1 MSSQEA
7 SNAINA
13 IITNCPITVKLITQM
28 SVNIVEMDIKEVDDT
43 YKNWKKEM
51 KEMKKKSYQKRERG

>member
-28 SVNIVEMDIKEVDDT
+28 SVYIVEMDIKEVDDT

>member
-1 MSSQEA
+1 
-7 SNAINA
+7 
-13 IITNCPITVKLITQM
+13 M

-51 KEMKKKSYQKRERG
+51 KEMKKEAIKKEKED